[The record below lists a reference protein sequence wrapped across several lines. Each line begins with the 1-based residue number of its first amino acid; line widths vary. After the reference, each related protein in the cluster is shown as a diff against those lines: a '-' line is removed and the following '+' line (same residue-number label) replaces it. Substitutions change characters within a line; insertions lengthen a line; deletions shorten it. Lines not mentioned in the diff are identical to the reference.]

1 MTQRYNQ
8 RFAPARIAQSK
19 LTEVTH
25 DNRNV
30 IDQTSVRYFA
40 DLVKGSKA
48 LCAALLRSGKLHGPM
63 TTEQQIDAVKYAHG
77 ITHDVILPR
86 AKQRTVIWGDIK

>member
-1 MTQRYNQ
+1 MTQRYRE

-40 DLVKGSKA
+40 DLVEGSKA
-48 LCAALLRSGKLHGPM
+48 LCAALLRTRKLHGPM
-63 TTEQQIDAVKYAHG
+63 TTEQQIDAVKYAHD
-77 ITHDVILPR
+77 ITHAVRRPR
-86 AKQRTVIWGDIK
+86 AAPRNVMWG

>member
-1 MTQRYNQ
+1 MTQRYRE

-40 DLVKGSKA
+40 DLVEGSKA

-63 TTEQQIDAVKYAHG
+63 TTEQQIDAVKYAHD
-77 ITHDVILPR
+77 ITHDVRLPR
-86 AKQRTVIWGDIK
+86 RPRAAPRNVLWG